1 MKLKLLSMH
10 YIDDRLLDEGTII
23 GDDTDVLFRYPD
35 GTPMGASTEMEGLDD
50 EGREMCE
57 KRKFPGLFADITPNQ
72 TERLGQR
79 RNPDPKIPLM
89 GNLVRK

>member
-1 MKLKLLSMH
+1 M
-10 YIDDRLLDEGTII
+10 
-23 GDDTDVLFRYPD
+23 P
-35 GTPMGASTEMEGLDD
+35 ASTEMEGLDD

-57 KRKFPGLFADITPNQ
+57 KRKFPGLFADITPGQ